1 MYPRIP
7 AAPRFAAHCSNR
19 IEINPS
25 RRAAVVWFG
34 WLTALCAAI
43 FLGVALPLHSRLAIC
58 LGLAGIC
65 LPVCRSCFLLLGTGA
80 IRCLEWSEHEPD
92 ERKYTAYL
100 GPALIASP
108 ARLEKGSFRLG
119 NEILVLR
126 LATAFGV
133 RLVLIDSSVQDPA
146 PFRRLCRYL
155 KTRPRRPPQGL
166 GPPS

>member
-25 RRAAVVWFG
+25 RRVAVVWFG

-43 FLGVALPLHSRLAIC
+43 FLGVALPLYSRLAIC
-58 LGLAGIC
+58 LGVVGIC
-65 LPVCRSCFLLLGTGA
+65 LPVCRSCILLLGTCA
-80 IRCLEWSEHEPD
+80 VRRLEWSERGPE
-92 ERKYTAYL
+92 EGKYTAYL
-100 GPALIASP
+100 GPALIASA
-108 ARLEKGSFRLG
+108 ARLERGSFRLG

-133 RLVLIDSSVQDPA
+133 RFVLIDSSVQDPA

-155 KTRPRRPPQGL
+155 KTRPRRPPKGL